1 MVFPEFFFCA
11 SLAVRRSVRSTIL
24 QYHASSVPMHIW
36 KKPRSDMEQP
46 LHPLPCCFHRSCG
59 YSEWRNKVLR
69 HVSIICQKL
78 LSILRQ
84 AVSAMDGNNN
94 SFPKHL
100 RQPCKERRSF
110 LHGYAPHRIFQMH
123 YKVLRKRKSLPL
135 QVHAVQWSEQTSDG
149 FPRTPFYQ
157 HRHILHHSHDGLLC
171 CNRSRHSHSVPFGC
185 RAL

>member
-110 LHGYAPHRIFQMH
+110 GVDVHHIVFSKCTIKCRKCGGADCGESSSIDCGNRFLMNTFIFNCGII
-123 YKVLRKRKSLPL
+123 VLCT
-135 QVHAVQWSEQTSDG
+135 AYMMT
-149 FPRTPFYQ
+149 
-157 HRHILHHSHDGLLC
+157 
-171 CNRSRHSHSVPFGC
+171 
-185 RAL
+185 